1 MSRHLSDAAL
11 ADALDGRADTVA
23 RGHLAG
29 CEGCALR
36 LAEAEAGLALAR
48 RDEVPEPSPLYW
60 EALRRNVGRRIE
72 AEPRRR
78 LAVGWL
84 VPFAGAAAVALVV
97 VSTGRLPR
105 PAVGPT
111 ASPAVAADS
120 AVLEA
125 WSPLPAP
132 EADEDLVVLEGL
144 SVTANGLPAWDEG
157 KGVDAYLAGLTDDE
171 SAALVDALAR
181 RDGKERL

>member
-11 ADALDGRADTVA
+11 ADALDGRADAVA
-23 RGHLAG
+23 RAHLAG
-29 CEGCALR
+29 CEACARR
-36 LAEAEAGLALAR
+36 LADAEAGLALAR

-72 AEPRRR
+72 SEPRRR
-78 LAVGWL
+78 LGVRWL
-84 VPFAGAAAVALVV
+84 VPLAGAAALGLVV
-97 VSTGRLPR
+97 LATGHLPR
-105 PAVGPT
+105 LAVPPAAPT
-111 ASPAVAADS
+111 AVVSDS

-125 WSPLPAP
+125 WSPLPPP

-144 SVTANGLPAWDEG
+144 SATENGLPAWDEG
-157 KGVDAYLAGLTDDE
+157 FGVGAYLAGLTDDE

-181 RDGKERL
+181 PDGKERL